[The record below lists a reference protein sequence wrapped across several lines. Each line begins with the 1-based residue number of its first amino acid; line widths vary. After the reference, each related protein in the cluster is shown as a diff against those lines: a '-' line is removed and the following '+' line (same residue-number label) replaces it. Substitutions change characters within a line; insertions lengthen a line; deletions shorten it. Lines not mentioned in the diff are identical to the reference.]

1 MVRSRKTRPWLFLLP
16 VLVILFVVGIIPLGI
31 VFQNSFYDIFTLQS
45 RSWVGTQWYSDLLTS
60 SRFYDSLMRSI
71 GFSALVLCVQF
82 PLGISI
88 ALMIPRSGPVRTG
101 TLVLLALPLV
111 VPWNM
116 IPIIWLSLI
125 DADTGL
131 IGKAITALGW
141 DFDHKFNAVH
151 TWILIAVMDTW
162 HWVGLVTI
170 LAYSGLSSIP
180 SAYFQAAAVDGA
192 SRLAIFR
199 FIQLPK
205 LRGVLMMALVLRVM
219 DSMMI
224 YTEAF
229 GINAGGPN
237 NATAFLALELGEDI
251 AAFNYGPAAARSVL
265 YFLIVLSVAWAM
277 TVTSKR
283 QNAGAVRYCAQRN
296 SAV

>member
-131 IGKAITALGW
+131 IGKAIMALGW

-162 HWVGLVTI
+162 HWVGLVAI
-170 LAYSGLSSIP
+170 LSYSGLASISP
-180 SAYFQAAAVDGA
+180 SHYQAAAIDQA
-192 SRLAIFR
+192 SRWQVFR
-199 FIQLPK
+199 WVELPAM
-205 LRGVLMMALVLRVM
+205 RGVLLMALLLRFM
-219 DSMMI
+219 DSFMI

-229 GINAGGPN
+229 GINSGGPGA
-237 NATAFLALELGEDI
+237 ATSFLTLDLGEEMRGFD
-251 AAFNYGPAAARSVL
+251 YGPASARSIV
-265 YFLIVLSVAWAM
+265 YFAITACVVWAFL
-277 TVTSKR
+277 R
-283 QNAGAVRYCAQRN
+283 G
-296 SAV
+296 SAREEASRR